1 MWQFDLSNVHL
12 SESLYAPDSSFDF
25 SAMTHISPKQVK
37 KYLRSD
43 GIIRSFSTSV
53 CSNSI
58 PWEFVCATSMEDRD
72 YCIKSG
78 SLGQVMKDFYLSGVW
93 FISFLYQPKDSHYI
107 HSLQSNGELNSLQFP
122 VCFMQQF

>member
-1 MWQFDLSNVHL
+1 MTQRMWQFHLSTVHF
-12 SESLYAPDSSFDF
+12 SESLYASDSSFDS

-43 GIIRSFSTSV
+43 GIIHSFFTNV

-58 PWEFVCATSMEDRD
+58 PGEFVCTTSMEDRD

-78 SLGQVMKDFYLSGVW
+78 SLGQVIKDFHLSGV
-93 FISFLYQPKDSHYI
+93 
-107 HSLQSNGELNSLQFP
+107 
-122 VCFMQQF
+122 